1 MRPATPALAG
11 NRRPVQLVRYRLL
24 SLSLLLRLL
33 PVSLHRAL
41 DAWSYRVA
49 LARAARRRSGSRRRS
64 G

>member
-11 NRRPVQLVRYRLL
+11 NKRPVQLVRHRL
-24 SLSLLLRLL
+24 LSLLLRLL
-33 PVSLHRAL
+33 PGRLHQAL

-49 LARAARRRSGSRRRS
+49 LARAARRRRS